1 MTTRCCS
8 QQDLD
13 KFGYSNP
20 WYSIRYFMKQVS
32 SRFLSCILLFLIAG
46 VSHVLMAQSSSVSDI
61 QANKIVVKLASG
73 FERSPAITFWDQ
85 PAGKQVLRQIGAT
98 KVSPAFPGNRSVS
111 SEEMVDLSSIYT
123 IFLSSGVDER
133 DAARQLGRL
142 TQIEYAEPLWI
153 HHTFY
158 LPNDPLADTLN
169 NGGQWYL
176 DQIHAY
182 EAWDIAKGD
191 TSIVIAII
199 DAGQSRH
206 PDLFQNI
213 AFNHADPIDGIDN
226 DGDGYVD
233 NYEGWD
239 FSGATS
245 TGFPDNDPFVGSSHG
260 LWVAGVSSALTDND
274 LGMSGTGFNCRYIP
288 LKAAPDDSLGLI
300 FNGYEAIVYAADHGA
315 QIINCSW
322 GSSQPSRL
330 GADVIKYATI
340 NKKAAVIAAAG
351 NSQRKETFYPAGYPE
366 VLSVASSSFQD
377 TVFSGVP
384 GLSGTTYDETVDVSA
399 PGFAITSCNGEN
411 QYSRSF
417 TGTSFA
423 SPVAAGGVGIVMSH
437 FPGLTGFQAA
447 QRLRVTSD
455 PIDSLNSSQYHD
467 RIGLGRINLYR
478 ALTDPLKPSI
488 RIASYEVN
496 NQQGD
501 SRMSPGDT
509 IDIVLTWVN
518 QLHPSSTDLL
528 LRAEMSVL
536 NTPFITVL
544 KNEVLPGIVGMDQQ
558 FTRNAITIVLA
569 QTLPE
574 DYPVTFRYSYE
585 DSALQYDDFEYFV
598 LRVNPTW
605 LTMDVNAITATI
617 TSEGKLGFKDFPDN
631 EQGDGVSLNGAAS
644 ALYEGGVMF
653 SNSINQVSDAIRNV
667 ASVDK
672 DFRAVNPVY
681 VDFQDQRADMV
692 VKGTFDDM
700 SAASPMGI
708 QVTQEAFGWSRVARR
723 NFIILQYIVENQGQN
738 NLPGVYASMFTDWD
752 LTSGLVNRNAAN
764 YSQQLSLAFTE
775 DLTGFNPNK
784 YGIAVLSEDGFSTY
798 AKSAPNTNTFSSAG
812 KSTAMRTPLSP
823 GAGAAGYPSGTDVYQ
838 FTNTGPFS
846 INASE
851 KDTVV
856 FLLMAGTNGD
866 LPVIRAEGERAWK
879 CDVLDQGPNTLF
891 TVSDLL
897 PVIGDSVMFMD
908 VNSGAQ
914 AWNWDFGDGTTS
926 SVAAPTHFYDS
937 TGSYTVSLTVSDGY
951 CTQTLKREL
960 KILQATS
967 VSDFQKHALSVSPN
981 PGNGTFELKIP
992 ASGAFQMRIF
1002 SSNGQL
1008 AWRSETRHHLAGDSL
1023 QIETALPDGVYV
1035 LLIEGESYVGSVK
1048 IVIQE

>member
-1 MTTRCCS
+1 M
-8 QQDLD
+8 LI
-13 KFGYSNP
+13 G
-20 WYSIRYFMKQVS
+20 
-32 SRFLSCILLFLIAG
+32 LSHELL
-46 VSHVLMAQSSSVSDI
+46 AQSGSVSDI
-61 QANKIVVKLASG
+61 RANRIVVKLASG
-73 FERSPAITFWDQ
+73 LERSPAFTFWDQ
-85 PAGKQVLRQIGAT
+85 AEGKQVLRQVGAINVT
-98 KVSPAFPGNRSVS
+98 QTFPGNRPVS
-111 SEEMVDLSSIYT
+111 SEEMVDLSTIYT
-123 IFLSSGVDER
+123 IFLSSGVDELE
-133 DAARQLGRL
+133 AARQMGRL
-142 TQIEYAEPLWI
+142 TQVEYAEPLWI

-158 LPNDPLADTLN
+158 LPNDPLADTVN

-274 LGMSGTGFNCRYIP
+274 LGMSGTGFNCRYLP

-300 FNGYEAIVYAADHGA
+300 FDGYEAIVYAADHGA

-322 GSSQPSRL
+322 GSPQPSRF
-330 GADVIKYATI
+330 GADVIKYATV
-340 NKKAAVIAAAG
+340 NKKAAIVAAAG
-351 NSQRKETFYPAGYPE
+351 NSQSKATFYPAGYNE
-366 VLSVASSSFQD
+366 VLSVASSSFED

-399 PGFAITSCNGEN
+399 PGFAITSLNGEN
-411 QYSRSF
+411 QYRRTF

-423 SPVAAGGVGIVMSH
+423 APVAAGGVGIVMSH
-437 FPGLTGFQAA
+437 FPSLTGFQAA

-455 PIDSLNSSQYHD
+455 PIDSLNASQYHD

-488 RIASYEVN
+488 RIASYEVE
-496 NQQGD
+496 NQHGD
-501 SRMSPGDT
+501 SRMAPGDT
-509 IDIVLTWVN
+509 IDVVLTWVN
-518 QLHPSSTDLL
+518 QLHPSSSNLHL
-528 LRAEMSVL
+528 QAEMSIL

-544 KNEVLPGIVGMDQQ
+544 KDDVLPGIVGMNQQ
-558 FTRNAITIVLA
+558 VTRSAITIVLSE
-569 QTLPE
+569 TLPE

-585 DSALQYDDFEYFV
+585 DAGLQYDDFEYFV

-631 EQGDGVSLNGAAS
+631 DQGDGVALDGAS
-644 ALYEGGVMF
+644 SVLYEAGVMF

-672 DFRAVNPVY
+672 DFLAVTPVY
-681 VDFQDQRADMV
+681 EDFQDKRADMV
-692 VKGTFDDM
+692 VKGAFNDM
-700 SAASPMGI
+700 GAASPMGI
-708 QVTQEAFGWSRVARR
+708 QITQEAFAWSRVERR

-738 NLPGVYASMFTDWD
+738 NLPGVYASMFADWD
-752 LTSGLVNRNAAN
+752 ITSGLSNRNAAN
-764 YSQQLSLAFTE
+764 YNQQFSLAFTE
-775 DLTGFNPNK
+775 DLTGFDPNK
-784 YGIAVLSEDGFSTY
+784 YGVAVLSDDGFSAY
-798 AKSAPNTNTFSSAG
+798 AKSATNTNTFSPAG
-812 KSTAMRTPLSP
+812 KATAMRTLLSP
-823 GAGAAGYPSGTDVYQ
+823 GAGAAGYPSGADVYQ

-846 INASE
+846 INASS

-856 FLLMAGTNGD
+856 FLLMAGTSGD
-866 LPVIRAEGERAWK
+866 LPVIHAEGERAWK
-879 CDVLDQGPNTLF
+879 CEILDLGPNSLF
-891 TVSDLL
+891 AVSDLL
-897 PVIGDSVMFMD
+897 PAVGDSVMFMD
-908 VNSGAQ
+908 TNSNVQ
-914 AWNWDFGDGTTS
+914 TWSWDFGDGTTS
-926 SVAAPTHFYDS
+926 SVAAPVHQYDS

-951 CTQTLKREL
+951 CTQTLKREM
-960 KILQATS
+960 KILKASS
-967 VSDFQKHALSVSPN
+967 VVDFSENSLSVSPN
-981 PGNGTFELKIP
+981 PGNGSFELEMPK
-992 ASGAFQMRIF
+992 SGSFQMKIF

-1008 AWRSETRHHLAGDSL
+1008 VWRSEANHQVAGNSL
-1023 QIETALPDGVYV
+1023 LIETDLPDGMYV
-1035 LLIEGESYVGSVK
+1035 LLVEGESYAGSVR
-1048 IVIQE
+1048 ILIQE